1 MTVLSDAEWTARAAD
16 HRARLEPFVEAHR
29 RRAAR
34 GEKHPVWDFLFTYY
48 GHRPAHLLRWH
59 PGLGTELD
67 GPRAAADFEGVRGY
81 LVDGTRVRLD
91 PATLAKRAGTA
102 AYVEDLLAAT
112 ASRAPGFGCF
122 GRHEWAMV
130 YREADQARHPVPL
143 RLGPEGTDEVV
154 RAGSLR
160 CTHYDAF
167 RFFTPDAAPRNVTR
181 LTRASQVASEQPGC
195 LHAGMDLYK
204 WAFKLAPGAPSDLVA
219 DAFDLARDAREL
231 DMRASP
237 YDLAGYGF
245 APIAIET
252 PDGRREYVRQQVALA
267 ERATPIR
274 ERLLAV
280 VRAWPAERPGEQ
292 PAADMPASPA

>member
-1 MTVLSDAEWTARAAD
+1 MTEVLSDTEWEARAAA
-16 HRARLEPFVEAHR
+16 HRDRLTPFVAEHR

-67 GPRAAADFEGVRGY
+67 GPRAAEAFDGARGY
-81 LVDGTRVRLD
+81 AVAGTRVRTD
-91 PATLAKRAGTA
+91 PRVLARRVGTA
-102 AYVEDLLAAT
+102 AYVARLLEAT
-112 ASRAPGFGCF
+112 ATRAPVFGCF
-122 GRHEWAMV
+122 GLHEWAMV

-143 RLGPEGTDEVV
+143 RLGPAGTDEVV

-167 RFFTPDAAPRNVTR
+167 RFFTPDAAPRNATP
-181 LTRASQVASEQPGC
+181 LTREGQVDSEQPGC

-204 WAFKLAPGAPSDLVA
+204 WSFKLTPGAPSGLVA

-237 YDLAGYGF
+237 YDLAEYGF
-245 APIAIET
+245 EPIAIET
-252 PDGRREYVRQQVALA
+252 PEGRREYVRQQVALA
-267 ERATPIR
+267 ERAAPIR
-274 ERLLAV
+274 ARLLDV
-280 VRAWPAERPGEQ
+280 VRAWPGERP
-292 PAADMPASPA
+292 ASDMSASPA

>member
-1 MTVLSDAEWTARAAD
+1 MSSTVLSDAEWEARAAA
-16 HRARLEPFVEAHR
+16 HRDRLTPFVDAHR

-59 PGLGTELD
+59 PGLGVELD
-67 GPRAAADFEGVRGY
+67 GRRAAAEFSGMRGY
-81 LVDGTRVRLD
+81 LVDGTRVRTD

-102 AYVEDLLAAT
+102 AYVERLLAAT
-112 ASRAPGFGCF
+112 AARAPVFGCF
-122 GRHEWAMV
+122 GLHEWAMV
-130 YREADQARHPVPL
+130 FAEADQARHPVPL
-143 RLGPEGTDEVV
+143 RLGAEGTDEVV

-167 RFFTPDAAPRNVTR
+167 RFFTPEAAPRNATR
-181 LTRASQVASEQPGC
+181 LTRESQVASEQPGC

-204 WAFKLAPGAPSDLVA
+204 WAFKLTPGAPSELVA
-219 DAFDLARDAREL
+219 DAFDLAREAREL

-237 YDLAGYGF
+237 YDLAAHGF

-252 PDGRREYVRQQVALA
+252 ADGRREYVRRQAVLA
-267 ERATPIR
+267 ERAAPIR
-274 ERLLAV
+274 ARLLET
-280 VRAWPAERPGEQ
+280 VRAWPGTGE
-292 PAADMPASPA
+292 PRAGMPDSPA